1 MSQLRGGEEAG
12 LLTIEGLPAGL
23 VVVHNGRGYPH
34 HAQDQQSEEH
44 QHHHRL
50 IDPGQDTLWEE
61 AVGFGGGDGSVG
73 NEGDR
78 GDGSLAWEPERTG
91 FRRQQRVFPS
101 YSA

>member
-1 MSQLRGGEEAG
+1 MSWLRGGEAAG

-23 VVVHNGRGYPH
+23 VVIHNGRGYPH

-50 IDPGQDTLWEE
+50 IDPGQDALWEE
-61 AVGFGGGDGSVG
+61 AVGFRGGEGSVG
-73 NEGDR
+73 MEGDR
-78 GDGSLAWEPERTG
+78 GDSSLAWEAERTG

-101 YSA
+101 SSS